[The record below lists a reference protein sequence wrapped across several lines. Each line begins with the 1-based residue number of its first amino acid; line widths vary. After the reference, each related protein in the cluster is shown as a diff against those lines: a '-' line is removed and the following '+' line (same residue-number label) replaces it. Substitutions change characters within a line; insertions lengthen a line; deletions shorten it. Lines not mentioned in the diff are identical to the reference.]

1 LIYFVWIYKKDAFY
15 AGMGDIPSNTYTKQS
30 KKTFLFTMLAE
41 TVVILA
47 LWSYFLCVV
56 SAYMDAC
63 HGPEQEEEEAAA
75 GEGEGEEDKAAEE
88 GEKAD
93 AEWRVWAR

>member
-1 LIYFVWIYKKDAFY
+1 
-15 AGMGDIPSNTYTKQS
+15 MGDIPTNTYTKQS

-41 TVVILA
+41 TVIILV

-63 HGPEQEEEEAAA
+63 HGPEEEEGAAEPEAEAD
-75 GEGEGEEDKAAEE
+75 DKAEEGDDKAEE